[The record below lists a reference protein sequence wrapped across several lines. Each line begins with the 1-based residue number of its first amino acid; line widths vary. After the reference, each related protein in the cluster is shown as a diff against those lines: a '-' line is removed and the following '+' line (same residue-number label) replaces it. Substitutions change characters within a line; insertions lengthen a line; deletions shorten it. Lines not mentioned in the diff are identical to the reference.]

1 MKKKNSNSD
10 SKNQK
15 GLAEETLRQKA
26 AESPPQTAED
36 TSPQTAAGSPPQTAE
51 DTSPQTAAGS
61 QPQKAAE
68 SPPQKAEGTLPQ
80 KAAETSPQVSK
91 SSLRRRADDSL
102 RRKAEDFLKMQ
113 PEVMRKLS
121 AGDIEKNIEEL
132 VHELSVHQVE
142 LEMQNAELRQKQV
155 ELTSS
160 RDRYLDL
167 YDFAPVGYFTIDSE
181 GVIVEANL
189 PASKL
194 LGMERGKL
202 IGQRFHHFVARNH
215 QDLFYLH
222 TRDVMEAQ
230 VEQSC
235 ELTMKKGNGQ
245 EFWAQLKSIAV
256 ADEEGNLTLFRTAV
270 SDVTERKLIQD
281 DLKWQ
286 HDRLE
291 VTVNQL
297 NMAMNALQES
307 EVRYSTLVEQAK
319 DGVVVIQDEIC
330 QFANKAAARMLGYTV
345 EETIGRH
352 FLEFVAPEARDF
364 IIERHRARMAGEPVP
379 SCYETRFQC
388 KDGSIRDVEVSAGV
402 IIYQGKPAAM
412 TTIRDI
418 TERKKTEEE
427 LRKVQRLES
436 IGVLAGGIAHDFR
449 NILTGIIGGLSLIR
463 LYVRGEDRLTEIL
476 DTVETSSLRA
486 KDLSE
491 QLLTFAR
498 GGAPVKKLASF
509 QELLKGTADFVLKGS
524 KTRCAL
530 TLPDDLWP
538 IEIDP
543 GQISQV
549 LNNLILNADQA
560 MPDGGTLRIEAE
572 NVIIGQEEGLPLKG
586 GNYIRVS
593 MKDEGVGIPKELLCK
608 IFDPY
613 FTTKQQGSGLGL
625 ATAYSIIKRHEGYL
639 TVNSDVGVGTTFSF
653 YLPAAGLTEVEKFK
667 RQAQPQAQ
675 PEAGNQRGRIL
686 VMEDEGI
693 VRGIIRELLDH
704 LGYSCALAWNGD
716 EAIRLYTQALKSG
729 HPFHAVLLDLIIQ
742 GGMGGTETMLE
753 LQKIDP
759 EVKAIVTSGYSNDPI
774 LADYESYGFKAALAK
789 PFDIKQLLRTLQSV
803 M

>member
-1 MKKKNSNSD
+1 MKKKNLNSD

-15 GLAEETLRQKA
+15 DLAEEALRQKA
-26 AESPPQTAED
+26 AETSPQRAKGTQTAAE
-36 TSPQTAAGSPPQTAE
+36 TSPQTAAGSPPQ
-51 DTSPQTAAGS
+51 
-61 QPQKAAE
+61 
-68 SPPQKAEGTLPQ
+68 
-80 KAAETSPQVSK
+80 KAAETSPQK
-91 SSLRRRADDSL
+91 SEDSLHRRAEDSLRRRAEDSLPRKDKNSLRRRAEDSL
-102 RRKAEDFLKMQ
+102 RRKAEDLLKMQ

-121 AGDIEKNIEEL
+121 TGDMEKNIEEL
-132 VHELSVHQVE
+132 IHELGVHQVE
-142 LEMQNAELRQKQV
+142 LEMQNDELRQKQV

-167 YDFAPVGYFTIDSE
+167 YDFAPVGYFTIDSQ
-181 GVIVEANL
+181 GLIVEANL
-189 PASKL
+189 PAARL

-202 IGQRFHHFVARNH
+202 IGHRFHHFVASSH
-215 QDLFYLH
+215 QDIFYLH
-222 TRDVMEAQ
+222 TRDVMETQ
-230 VEQSC
+230 VNQSC
-235 ELTMKKGNGQ
+235 ELTMKKGNGM
-245 EFWAQLKSIAV
+245 EFYAELKSIGV
-256 ADEEGNLTLFRTAV
+256 ADEKGNFTLFRTAV
-270 SDVTERKLIQD
+270 SDVTERKLMQD

-291 VTVNQL
+291 ATVNQL
-297 NMAMNALQES
+297 KTAMDALRES
-307 EVRYSTLVEQAK
+307 EARYSTLVEQAN
-319 DGVVVIQDEIC
+319 DGVAVIQDEVC
-330 QFANKAAARMLGYTV
+330 QFANEAMARMLGYTV
-345 EETIGRH
+345 EEIIGRH
-352 FLEFVAPEARDF
+352 FLEFVAHEARDF

-379 SCYETRFQC
+379 CFYETRFQH
-388 KDGSIRDVEVSAGV
+388 KGGAIREVEVSASV
-402 IIYQGKPAAM
+402 ITYQGKPAAM

-463 LYVRGEDRLTEIL
+463 LYVRGEDRLMEIL
-476 DTVETSSLRA
+476 DTVETASLRA
-486 KDLSE
+486 KELSE

-538 IEIDP
+538 VEIDP

-572 NVIIGQEEGLPLKG
+572 NVTIGQEEGLPLEG

-593 MKDEGVGIPKELLCK
+593 VKDEGVGIPKELLGK

-613 FTTKQQGSGLGL
+613 FTTRQQGSGLGL
-625 ATAYSIIKRHEGYL
+625 ATAYSIIKRHEGHL

-653 YLPAAGLTEVEKFK
+653 YLPAAALIGIEKFK

-675 PEAGNQRGRIL
+675 PEAENQRKRIL

-693 VRGIIRELLDH
+693 VRGIIRELLNH

-716 EAIRLYTQALKSG
+716 EAIRLYTQALESG
-729 HPFHAVLLDLIIQ
+729 QPFQAVLLDLIIQ
-742 GGMGGTETMLE
+742 GGMGGAETLLE

-789 PFDIKQLLRTLQSV
+789 PFDIKQLLKALQSV